1 MSAHDRKL
9 SLTHH
14 LSLLALLFRLIV
26 FPRKAGKAKK
36 GDTEGAAD
44 IDLKSIN
51 LVKTTIALPEL
62 YEAEK
67 PRAITSDEKEF
78 EAYRTLRIARAAK
91 RNAGQIKKRA
101 E

>member
-1 MSAHDRKL
+1 MTRGLLLTSLQLAFL
-9 SLTHH
+9 SF
-14 LSLLALLFRLIV
+14 SLLLRLIV
-26 FPRKAGKAKK
+26 FPRKAGKTKK

-44 IDLKSIN
+44 IDLKTVDT
-51 LVKTTIALPEL
+51 VKVSVPLPQL